1 MLKKCS
7 IILIVLLFFLGLGH
21 KVQADTPFSLDKES
35 IDVKLN
41 GTGVISFSGG
51 TGSITWNSKDPSI
64 ATVENGLIRGKKI
77 GETIIT
83 ATRGTETATCT
94 VKVIYSSIQIG
105 ANQGTNASKISLILN
120 EHNTENLFASVKD
133 FNYNNIDNAVVNW
146 KSSDNSVVTVDANGK
161 INAIKSGTSTI
172 TAESTGVIDTCEVT
186 VYEAPDFTDFKNAK
200 YETDLEFNTETL
212 KISGI
217 SPKDDS
223 KNLYYYIITSN
234 NTKPELILTKN
245 GSIDTESMKGK
256 IELLLAN
263 TEENY
268 LYARNLSKYEEL
280 KSDMYI
286 WVIQE
291 APLQDSYYDESGNIV
306 SKTTMFLT
314 EAKKLDRTS
323 LPPLNLILQ
332 SFNIGSFTSSTN
344 IDDSKFTYLR
354 FNFPTATEN
363 RKFNLKIGKIT
374 DNNILTKIKNNDY
387 TGITDLLSYAKN
399 NKAVYSSELTTVD
412 KAYFRSDEVLFDGN
426 NLLENKAY
434 YYIYA
439 QFNDENGKY
448 YPIEG
453 VTLGQ
458 AWKSTIND
466 SWDLWAYTS
475 KDFNW
480 DNLTATYT
488 PTNVGPG
495 DSTTVPGVL
504 PYTGIDLIIASSVLI
519 LISILG
525 IVFYKKYNNYKDVN

>member
-7 IILIVLLFFLGLGH
+7 IILVILLLFLGLGN

-51 TGSITWNSKDPSI
+51 TGSITWNSEDPSI
-64 ATVENGLIRGKKI
+64 ATVENGIIRGKKI
-77 GETIIT
+77 GETIVT

-133 FNYNNIDNAVVNW
+133 YSYNNIDNAKVNW
-146 KSSDNSVVTVDANGK
+146 KSSDNSIVTVDANGK

-200 YETDLEFNTETL
+200 YETNLDDNTETL

-217 SPKDDS
+217 NPKDNS
-223 KNLYYYIITSN
+223 KNSYYYIITSN
-234 NTKPELILTKN
+234 KTKPELVLSKN

-256 IELLLAN
+256 IEVLLAN

-268 LYARNLSKYEEL
+268 LYTRNLSKYEEL

-286 WVIQE
+286 WIIQE
-291 APLQDSYYDESGNIV
+291 ASLQEIYYDESGNIV
-306 SKTTMFLT
+306 SKATTFLT
-314 EAKKLDRTS
+314 EAKQLDRTS

-332 SFNIGSFTSSTN
+332 SFNIGSFTGSTN

-374 DNNILTKIKNNDY
+374 DNAILTKIKNNDY
-387 TGITDLLSYAKN
+387 TGITDLLTYAKN
-399 NKAVYSSELTTVD
+399 NEFVYSSELTTFD
-412 KAYFRSDEVLFDGN
+412 RAYFKSDEVLFDGN
-426 NLLENKAY
+426 KLLENNAY

-439 QFNDENGKY
+439 QFDDENGKY

-458 AWKSTIND
+458 AWKSTISD
-466 SWDLWAYTS
+466 SWNLWAYTS

-480 DNLTATYT
+480 DNLT
-488 PTNVGPG
+488 PTNVQPG
-495 DSTTVPGVL
+495 DSTIVPGIL
-504 PYTGIDLIIASSVLI
+504 PHTGVDLIIASSALI